1 MEKVTN
7 LKYLREFSNNDVVF
21 MKDMI
26 NIFIDTIGDDL
37 RAIEDAWHKEDYALV
52 RSTVHKMKPSYQFMG
67 IADLREDI
75 LKLEQLSKA
84 SENPPEMKRLIRKI
98 TENTIL
104 AIKELEV
111 DLQNL

>member
-1 MEKVTN
+1 
-7 LKYLREFSNNDVVF
+7 

-26 NIFIDTIGDDL
+26 HIFIDTIGDDV
-37 RAIEDAWHKEDYALV
+37 RIIEESWHKGDFSLL

-75 LKLEQLSKA
+75 LKLEQLAKA
-84 SENPPEMKRLIRKI
+84 GENKDEMKILIRKI
-98 TENTIL
+98 TEYTIL
-104 AIKELEV
+104 AIKELEI